1 MSNVSERILARRA
14 AVQILYQSE
23 ISGVPADKLLDGGL
37 VPEEAKANDYARE
50 LVCGVSAHRAELDR
64 AIGESSQNWA
74 IDRMPVVDRSILRL
88 AIYAMR
94 YVDDVPQSVTINE
107 AVELAKAFGGED
119 DSHRFVNG
127 ILGRLARQGEDASER
142 QNEAADSAEAVVQ
155 AEEASCDSAEQVAE
169 IPTMGILADFTP
181 AEVVPADEA
190 SDAE

>member
-23 ISGVPADKLLDGGL
+23 ISGVPADKLLDEGL

-88 AIYAMR
+88 AIFEMR

-127 ILGRLARQGEDASER
+127 ILGRLARQGAADAPAAQAEPTEQPESV
-142 QNEAADSAEAVVQ
+142 EAATDSAP
-155 AEEASCDSAEQVAE
+155 AE
-169 IPTMGILADFTP
+169 IPTMGILSDFTP
-181 AEVVPADEA
+181 AEPADGEQAA
-190 SDAE
+190 SAE

>member
-23 ISGVPADKLLDGGL
+23 ISGVPADKLLDEGL
-37 VPEEAKANDYARE
+37 VPEEAKANDYART

-88 AIYAMR
+88 AIFEMR

-127 ILGRLARQGEDASER
+127 ILGRLARQGEGAAEPQAKIADTA
-142 QNEAADSAEAVVQ
+142 EAAEPQVEAGEQ
-155 AEEASCDSAEQVAE
+155 AASVGSAE
-169 IPTMGILADFTP
+169 IPTMGILSDFAPADKQAAP
-181 AEVVPADEA
+181 AE
-190 SDAE
+190 